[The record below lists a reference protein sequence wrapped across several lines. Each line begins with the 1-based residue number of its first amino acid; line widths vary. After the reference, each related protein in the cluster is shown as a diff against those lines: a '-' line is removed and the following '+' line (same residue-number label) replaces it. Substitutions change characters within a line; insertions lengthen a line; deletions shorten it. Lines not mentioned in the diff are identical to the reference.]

1 MSMIYGNIKIK
12 KLESVIEKNGTSSG
26 KLLSISQDI
35 LLNNKKY
42 LKIKNGKTFSKK
54 CLKQG
59 SKFENDLQEQTE
71 LDLCKV

>member
-35 LLNNKKY
+35 LLKNKV
-42 LKIKNGKTFSKK
+42 SKK
-54 CLKQG
+54 KWKNFFLK
-59 SKFENDLQEQTE
+59 S
-71 LDLCKV
+71 V

>member
-35 LLNNKKY
+35 LLNNKISKKKMEK
-42 LKIKNGKTFSKK
+42 LFSKK
-54 CLKQG
+54 CLKKG
-59 SKFENDLQEQTE
+59 SKFENDLQEHTE

>member
-35 LLNNKKY
+35 LLNNKISK
-42 LKIKNGKTFSKK
+42 KNGKTF
-54 CLKQG
+54 
-59 SKFENDLQEQTE
+59 F
-71 LDLCKV
+71 

>member
-35 LLNNKKY
+35 LLNNK
-42 LKIKNGKTFSKK
+42 ISKK
-54 CLKQG
+54 MEKLFLKV
-59 SKFENDLQEQTE
+59 FEKRFEVRKLIVGTN
-71 LDLCKV
+71 

>member
-35 LLNNKKY
+35 LLNNKISK
-42 LKIKNGKTFSKK
+42 KNGKTFSKK
-54 CLKQG
+54 CLKKG